1 MTPAEF
7 IAALAPPAVQ
17 SMKATGIPASFV
29 IAEGGLESGWGN
41 SQLATAAFNLFG
53 VKADASWHGPT
64 FSIQTRE
71 CLNGQWVIEPALWR
85 KYDGWLGCITD
96 HAAFFHSNRRYGPAL
111 AYKTGPLFAKAI
123 ALAGY
128 ATDPDYA
135 EKLTTLISEHNLASY
150 DDA

>member
-7 IAALAPPAVQ
+7 IAALSPAAVQ
-17 SMKATGIPASFV
+17 SMHSTGVPASFV
-29 IAEGGLESGWGN
+29 VAEGGLESGWGN
-41 SQLATAAFNLFG
+41 SQLAVEALNIFG

-71 CLNGQWVIEPALWR
+71 CLNGQWVMEPALWR
-85 KYDGWLGCITD
+85 KYDTWLGCISD
-96 HAAFFHSNRRYGPAL
+96 HAAFFHTNKRYGPAL

-128 ATDPDYA
+128 ATDPQYA
-135 EKLTTLISEHNLASY
+135 SKLTALITQHNLNAL
-150 DDA
+150 DAQ